1 MNTTK
6 GAPMEYLPIE
16 DHGII
21 GDMHTVALVG
31 KDGSIDWMCF
41 PHFDSPS
48 LFAAIL
54 DHRKGGFF
62 RIASEDG
69 DATRK
74 QFYWPDTNVLVT
86 RFLSEHSVGEI
97 IDFMPVH
104 ELPGEYGRHQ
114 VIRRVRAVRG
124 VGTT

>member
-62 RIASEDG
+62 RIPSTVWEKSSILCRSMSCRANTDG
-69 DATRK
+69 TR
-74 QFYWPDTNVLVT
+74 
-86 RFLSEHSVGEI
+86 
-97 IDFMPVH
+97 
-104 ELPGEYGRHQ
+104 
-114 VIRRVRAVRG
+114 
-124 VGTT
+124 